1 MKRNCVR
8 TCMESSLFFSLTR
21 EMVGNNHHI
30 FFFNRPLRVKKS
42 RLFFFILIALIRVF
56 KGTLHTTEARESV
69 VCVVDGAHWN
79 AIAFF
84 FFNSLFFFVCLFQSY
99 ETTSCF
105 FFYFTVFHHLFFFF
119 LILNKKK
126 KPIHMH
132 IIYISVFFYR
142 RSGCFGLFFFF
153 CSPVSIRVH
162 TLATSHCCKASTLF
176 FFCFDLS
183 PLPYVPCQKRKA
195 KRQVTRL
202 SSVVQMSWWDWVVWR
217 WKQSPRIQINI
228 HLPWIMIPSELR
240 CKGFT
245 AHSRVI
251 FLFNERI
258 QLNESYSARN
268 DSFASANHVKN
279 THIFFF

>member
-30 FFFNRPLRVKKS
+30 FFLTGRWELRK
-42 RLFFFILIALIRVF
+42 A
-56 KGTLHTTEARESV
+56 
-69 VCVVDGAHWN
+69 D
-79 AIAFF
+79 FF
-84 FFNSLFFFVCLFQSY
+84 FFYPHRFNSGIQRHFTYDCGSRVRSVCCWWCTLKCNSFLLFQQSLFFCLFVSKLRNDFM
-99 ETTSCF
+99 F
-105 FFYFTVFHHLFFFF
+105 FFLFYRIPSSFFF

-162 TLATSHCCKASTLF
+162 TLATSHCCKASTLFF